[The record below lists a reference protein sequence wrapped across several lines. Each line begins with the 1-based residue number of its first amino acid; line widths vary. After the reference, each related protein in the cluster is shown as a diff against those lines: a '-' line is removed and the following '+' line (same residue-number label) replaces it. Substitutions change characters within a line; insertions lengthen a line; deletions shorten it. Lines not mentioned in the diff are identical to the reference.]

1 MVRMWHQYLL
11 VEIHGMYFNISISY
25 TFTFDFYIILQ
36 KLAYLSFLLFNRGSS
51 PSLCQAVIDGIEA
64 AGGECTNYGVLSTPQ
79 LHFFVVC
86 KNTNGEYGKATEEGY
101 YEKIGKAFNLFGNGV
116 SIIYFV
122 TTYL

>member
-11 VEIHGMYFNISISY
+11 VEIHGMYFDIPISY
-25 TFTFDFYIILQ
+25 TFAFDCYRYTLQ
-36 KLAYLSFLLFNRGSS
+36 KFAYLSFLLFNRGSS

-86 KNTNGEYGKATEEGY
+86 KNTNGEYGKATKPNSLSHY
-101 YEKIGKAFNLFGNGV
+101 DF
-116 SIIYFV
+116 
-122 TTYL
+122 YLILVARLIH